1 MAGMI
6 TEGLE
11 PGKLWYYFEE
21 ISQIPRASGNERG
34 ILDYLLRFARE
45 RGIEHREDGAGNI
58 VMRRPVG
65 EKYTGL
71 PAVVIQSHVDMVCE
85 KNASSIHNFN
95 SDPII
100 LKRDGDWIRADG
112 TSLGADNGIGV
123 AAMLAMLADSDLEPW
138 PMEFLFTVEEE
149 IGLNGAMELDTHMI
163 NGKML
168 LNLDT
173 EEVGALYIGCAG
185 GRDSDLF
192 FPMNVETVKGDL
204 SFLHMGVTGLRGG
217 HSGAEIHLG
226 GANAIKL
233 LARVLNFVKRSVPIR
248 IASIRGGD
256 KDNAI
261 PREATAV
268 IAVKEEERER
278 VERLFAD
285 FTADLIDVI
294 RDVEPELHFHLEVQ
308 RESEALFDPLS
319 STGLVDTLMVIPH
332 GVLAMSRVMEDLV
345 ETSSNLSSIQTG
357 PKEVRIHASHRSS
370 VENALSW
377 VAELHGSIA
386 GLSGARIEQD
396 QGYPGWNPDPSSKL
410 LAYAREGVQRVLG
423 QQSAVRAIHAGLECG
438 VIKDRFQGMDA
449 ISLGPT
455 IRGAHSPDERVH
467 IDSVSSFWKILI
479 ETLRL
484 INSR

>member
-1 MAGMI
+1 MI

-11 PGKLWYYFEE
+11 PERLWYYFEE
-21 ISQIPRASGNERG
+21 ISQIPRASRNEQG
-34 ILDYLLRFARE
+34 ILDYLLRFAHKV
-45 RGIEHREDGAGNI
+45 GIEHREDGVGNI
-58 VMRRPVG
+58 VMFRPVS
-65 EKYTGL
+65 EKYAGF

-85 KNASSIHNFN
+85 KNASSAHDFN

-123 AAMLAMLADSDLEPW
+123 AAMLAMLADPDLELW

-163 NGKML
+163 SGKML
-168 LNLDT
+168 INLDT
-173 EEVGALYIGCAG
+173 EEVGTLYIGCAG

-192 FPMNVETVKGDL
+192 FPMNLETVKEDL
-204 SFLHMGVTGLRGG
+204 SFLHLGVTGLRGG

-226 GANAIKL
+226 GANAVKL
-233 LARVLNFVKRSVPIR
+233 LARVLNFVKRSVSIR
-248 IASIRGGD
+248 IASISGGD

-285 FTADLIDVI
+285 FTADLTDVI
-294 RDVEPELHFHLEVQ
+294 RDIEPEVQFHFEMQ
-308 RESEALFDPLS
+308 RESEVLFDPLS
-319 STGLVDTLMVIPH
+319 SASLVDTLMVIPH
-332 GVLAMSRVMEDLV
+332 GILGMSRVMEDLV
-345 ETSSNLSSIQTG
+345 ETSSNLSSIHTG

-370 VENALSW
+370 LENTLSW

-410 LAYAREGVQRVLG
+410 LAYAREGVQRIFG
-423 QQSAVRAIHAGLECG
+423 QPPAVRAIHAGLECG
-438 VIKDRFQGMDA
+438 VIKDRFKEMDA
-449 ISLGPT
+449 ISMGPT

-467 IDSVSSFWKILI
+467 IDSVSSFWKMLI

-484 INSR
+484 INSH